1 MGDIIQ
7 SYARGGFPS
16 LPALLALVAAG
27 ERGGFTAAARALGIT
42 QPAISREIR
51 QAERLIGRPLFRRS
65 PRGVELTPEG
75 RQLLDAALSGLKT
88 IADAVERIRQPN
100 AARHLT
106 IGADFGFAAHWLT
119 PRLPDFAAKVP
130 NVDVRI
136 MTAQHVERTVIGDC
150 DIAVM
155 FGAGRWPGVKT
166 TRLFQETVYPVC
178 APNYPVGSPTARPDW
193 LAEATLLH
201 LVDTDGGGD
210 WFGWSDW
217 FEAAN
222 MKKPH
227 RGRNLQFNIYT
238 LVLQAAMAG
247 QGIAIGWAPLVEP
260 FIASGQLKRAHN
272 TICRSTRGYFLARPK
287 SGSGN
292 PLVAEFEEWLMG
304 AIEGKA

>member
-7 SYARGGFPS
+7 DYVRGGFPS

-75 RQLLDAALSGLKT
+75 RQLLEAAGTGLKT
-88 IADAVERIRQPN
+88 IADALERIRQPN

-106 IGADFGFAAHWLT
+106 VGADFGFAAYWLT
-119 PRLPDFAAKVP
+119 PRLPDFAAQVP

-136 MTAQHVERTVIGDC
+136 MTAQHVERAVLADC
-150 DIAVM
+150 DVAVM
-155 FGAGRWPGVKT
+155 FGAGRWAGVKT
-166 TRLFQETVYPVC
+166 RRLFQETVYPVC
-178 APNYPVGSPTARPDW
+178 APGYPTGPVTGRPDW
-193 LAEATLLH
+193 MAEATLLH
-201 LVDTDGGGD
+201 LVDNEGGGD
-210 WFGWSDW
+210 WFSWPDLL
-217 FEAAN
+217 EAAG

-260 FIASGQLKRAHN
+260 LIAGGQLKRAHN
-272 TICRSTRGYFLARPK
+272 TVCRSTRGYFMVRPK
-287 SGSGN
+287 GAAAN
-292 PLVAEFEEWLMG
+292 PLVTEFEDWLTG
-304 AIEGKA
+304 TIAAKG